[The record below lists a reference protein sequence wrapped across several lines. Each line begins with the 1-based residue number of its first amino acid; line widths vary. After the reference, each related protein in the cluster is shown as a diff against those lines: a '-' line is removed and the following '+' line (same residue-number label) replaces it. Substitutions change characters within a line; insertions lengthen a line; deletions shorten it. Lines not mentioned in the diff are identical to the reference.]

1 MNSFAT
7 YISRR
12 LLLIS
17 FIGAVF
23 IIYPNVVCLPWEFYS
38 PTVQEY
44 RAIYCMFFLFRL
56 LYFGGL
62 FALLLRFNLRKA
74 ALFQPKRRFYYNF
87 IISAIAYGIF
97 VPISLRFSFCGVHD
111 ALGSVLIFQFFVIC
125 CICTL
130 LGHITMLY
138 TTQQEKEI
146 EIERLRTENLQS
158 RCDALTNQINPHFF
172 FNSLSGIS
180 SLVRKKDDKKTLEFV
195 DQLSDMFRYILQ
207 SDRKGVV
214 TLREELKFIEAFR
227 FVIEVRFANKLI
239 FSLDI
244 DEQTQDVLTLPV
256 LSLMPLVDNVIVHNR
271 IDADH
276 KMEISIYLNECN
288 ELVVS
293 NPIYP
298 KLSVPL
304 TNGTGLKNLE
314 NRFLLLT
321 NRKIRIET
329 TEERFTVYLPLTRH
343 SS

>member
-1 MNSFAT
+1 MNSFVI

-12 LLLIS
+12 LLLIGL
-17 FIGAVF
+17 IGAAF
-23 IIYPNVVCLPWEFYS
+23 IIYPNIICLPWEIHY
-38 PTVQEY
+38 PVVQENK
-44 RAIYCMFFLFRL
+44 AVFCLFFIFRL

-62 FALLLRFNLRKA
+62 FILLLRFNLRKA
-74 ALFQPKRRFYYNF
+74 TIYQLKHRFYSNF
-87 IISAIAYGIF
+87 AISAVAYAIF
-97 VPISLRFSFCGVHD
+97 VPISLSFASRGVHD
-111 ALGSVLIFQFFVIC
+111 AIGSVLIFQFFVIC
-125 CICTL
+125 CVCTL
-130 LGHITMLY
+130 LGHIIMLY
-138 TTQQEKEI
+138 ITQQEKEM

-172 FNSLSGIS
+172 FNSLNGIS
-180 SLVRKKDDKKTLEFV
+180 SLIRKKDDKKTLEYV

-214 TLREELKFIEAFR
+214 SLREELKFIEAFQ
-227 FVIEVRFANKLI
+227 FVIEVRFANKLV
-239 FSLDI
+239 FSLNI
-244 DEQTQDVLTLPV
+244 DEPAKDALTLPV
-256 LSLMPLVDNVIVHNR
+256 LSLLPLVDNVIVHNR

-276 KMEISIYLNECN
+276 KMEISIYLNERN

-298 KLSVPL
+298 KLSVPQ

-329 TEERFTVYLPLTRH
+329 TEKRFTVYLPLK
-343 SS
+343 